1 MGRGWVFLVLAGMVW
16 GCDSGG
22 GPAGRPE
29 AQGAA
34 GGFSALAGE
43 ILVPKCASAG
53 CHAGEGASAG
63 LDLTAGA
70 AHASLVG
77 KHARRRPDRLLVG
90 PGDPEGSYLVE
101 RLVPGG
107 DTPLM
112 PLGGKPLEAAEVE
125 RIRAWIRDG
134 AKP

>member
-1 MGRGWVFLVLAGMVW
+1 MGRAWVFVLLVGLVW

-22 GPAGRPE
+22 GP
-29 AQGAA
+29 
-34 GGFSALAGE
+34 GGQPTAPQSSRDFATLAE
-43 ILVPKCASAG
+43 DVFVPKCASAG
-53 CHAGEGASAG
+53 CHAGERASAG

-112 PLGGKPLEAAEVE
+112 PLGGKPLEAAEVD

>member
-1 MGRGWVFLVLAGMVW
+1 MGRRSAILILAGLLW

-22 GPAGRPE
+22 GERARPPA
-29 AQGAA
+29 AA
-34 GGFSALAGE
+34 PGGSFAPLAAE
-43 ILVPKCASAG
+43 ILEPNCASAG
-53 CHAGEGASAG
+53 CHAGERAAGG

-70 AHASLVG
+70 AYGGLVG
-77 KHARRRPDRLLVG
+77 KHARRRPDRLLVK
-90 PGDPEGSYLVE
+90 PGDPQGSYLIE

-112 PLGGKPLEAAEVE
+112 PVGRGPLPEAAVE
-125 RIRAWIRDG
+125 RLRAWVREG